1 MERTWIGAGALVGM
15 GAVAMAALAAHA
27 LTAIGPARLGMVD
40 SAIRMQGWH
49 ALALVG
55 CGLWAGRGARATPGG
70 GRVADAAGAAFL
82 LGVLGFCGGIY
93 GFALAGRPV
102 LFLAPI
108 GGSLLMLGWA
118 LLFVSALLRR

>member
-1 MERTWIGAGALVGM
+1 MERMWIGAGALVGM

-27 LTAIGPARLGMVD
+27 LGGIGPARLAMVA

-55 CGLWAGRGARATPGG
+55 CGLWAGRGARAVPGG
-70 GRVADAAGAAFL
+70 GRVADLAGVAFL

-93 GFALAGRPV
+93 GFALAGWPV
-102 LFLAPI
+102 LALAPI